1 MAADSD
7 AMKSLELLVA
17 NVGRVAN
24 AITPLDAADGRD
36 ATGVRVS
43 SMTEALM
50 GVTAAMVQIANAID
64 RLAEAAEDANQGR
77 SSDCC

>member
-17 NVGRVAN
+17 NIGRVAN
-24 AITPLDAADGRD
+24 AITPLDAAEGRD

-43 SMTEALM
+43 SMTEAVM
-50 GVTAAMVQIANAID
+50 GVTAAMMKIANAID
-64 RLAEAAEDANQGR
+64 RLAEAAEDANQR
-77 SSDCC
+77 SSACC